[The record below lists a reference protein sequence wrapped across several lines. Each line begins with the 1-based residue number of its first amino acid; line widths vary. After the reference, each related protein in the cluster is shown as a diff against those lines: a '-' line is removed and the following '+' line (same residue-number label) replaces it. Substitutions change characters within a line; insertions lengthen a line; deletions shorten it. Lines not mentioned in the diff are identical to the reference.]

1 MSQSQPLDSSPLI
14 NLFEYILPISDE
26 IKRIINRDTYRVN
39 FKKGKYI
46 ISPLDRNRN
55 LFFIVKGVV
64 RGYVKDDEKEIT
76 TWISKENDVI
86 GTIKNLWQSED
97 SDEYLQALEDVELIC
112 IPHVMSEYLYA
123 NFKEANFVG
132 RVLAERYY
140 QCAQDR
146 AFLCRI
152 SSAEKRYKR
161 FLETNAGLE
170 DRIALKYIA
179 SYLGIRLETLSRIR
193 SLLES

>member
-1 MSQSQPLDSSPLI
+1 MSQTQPPDSSPLI
-14 NLFEYILPISDE
+14 DLFEFILPISDE

-46 ISPLDRNRN
+46 VSPLDRNKN

-64 RGYVKDDEKEIT
+64 RGYVKDDEKEVT

-86 GTIKNLWQSED
+86 GTIKNLWLTED

-112 IPHVMSEYLYA
+112 IPHFMSEYLYA
-123 NFKEANFVG
+123 NYKEANFVG

-146 AFLCRI
+146 ALLCRL

-179 SYLGIRLETLSRIR
+179 SFLGIRLETLSRIR
-193 SLLES
+193 TQMES